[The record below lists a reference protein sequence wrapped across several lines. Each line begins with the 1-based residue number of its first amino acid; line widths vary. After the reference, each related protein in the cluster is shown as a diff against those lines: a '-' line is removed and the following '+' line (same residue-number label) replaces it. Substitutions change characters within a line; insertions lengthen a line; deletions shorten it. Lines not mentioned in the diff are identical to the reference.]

1 MNVMM
6 ALCMEI
12 SYNFLKLQMS
22 LTQKWSLAAKTEP
35 ASIAMVSIAKP
46 KTPNFLFW

>member
-35 ASIAMVSIAKP
+35 ASIASQTKNTKFSFFVS
-46 KTPNFLFW
+46 T